1 MAGILFVPLNMALE
15 METFKKKKMRERKN
29 KEKNL
34 NSKEERDY
42 KELDPEG
49 WEAYVEW
56 CKRMEKLTGEKFY
69 Y

>member
-1 MAGILFVPLNMALE
+1 
-15 METFKKKKMRERKN
+15 METPEDREDSIRH
-29 KEKNL
+29 
-34 NSKEERDY
+34 Y

>member
-1 MAGILFVPLNMALE
+1 MAGILFVPLSIILE
-15 METFKKKKMRERKN
+15 GETPEDREDSIKY
-29 KEKNL
+29 
-34 NSKEERDY
+34 Y